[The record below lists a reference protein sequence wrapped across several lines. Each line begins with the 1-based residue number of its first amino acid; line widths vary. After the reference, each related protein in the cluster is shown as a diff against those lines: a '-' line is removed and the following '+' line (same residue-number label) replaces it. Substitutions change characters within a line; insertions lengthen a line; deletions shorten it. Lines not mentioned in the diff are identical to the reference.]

1 MCLTE
6 TTCNYYLTQLSLH
19 GDEVRSYSALQ
30 MKLPTAFCELCWQI
44 WWDLAAASAWLRLG
58 YLVLWMFGLARTRRP
73 QLPPLSFTRLQTQYA
88 LNSWRMEDL
97 RGVFERE
104 MVRPG
109 SAVDGYTGTNRFS
122 QKIGWQFHM
131 QSTVISSRKSPAIAL
146 YDKVSPRTS
155 KVRHRQ
161 WTVHYEAVISF
172 HIKEGPVRAS
182 VTPAPAYPTND
193 LSFSVQIPRNCVPI
207 VSIIHKHTRIS
218 RNVNSILCQ
227 CHDYCM
233 RNFFVMT

>member
-1 MCLTE
+1 MWTAIAGIEITE
-6 TTCNYYLTQLSLH
+6 AVFQDCFEKMNVSDWNGVQLLPYSTLASRR
-19 GDEVRSYSALQ
+19 RS
-30 MKLPTAFCELCWQI
+30 
-44 WWDLAAASAWLRLG
+44 
-58 YLVLWMFGLARTRRP
+58 
-73 QLPPLSFTRLQTQYA
+73 PLL
-88 LNSWRMEDL
+88 
-97 RGVFERE
+97 
-104 MVRPG
+104 
-109 SAVDGYTGTNRFS
+109 
-122 QKIGWQFHM
+122 
-131 QSTVISSRKSPAIAL
+131 ISSRKSPAIAL

-161 WTVHYEAVISF
+161 WTEHYEAVLSF

-207 VSIIHKHTRIS
+207 VNIIHKHTRIS